1 MTTLQ
6 AIILGIIQGI
16 TEFLPISSSA
26 HLVIIPHLLGWDLP
40 QEETFLFDVLVQ
52 TASLLAVVTFFWKEL
67 RQMVIAFLRGLF
79 RGKLFEEQPA
89 RTAWLLILATLPA
102 GLIGL
107 AIKDLVEA
115 AFSNPMIAAFFLLA
129 TAGLLITAEKLG
141 SRTNKIETLSWKD
154 ALWIGLAQ
162 AAAIFPG
169 VSRSGATITGAMIR
183 GFERPSAG
191 RFSFLMAIP
200 IMLAA
205 GLLAASDLFQSQ
217 NWENLLSVFIPGML
231 TSAVVSYI
239 SIRWLLRYL
248 VHNSLYPFAI
258 YCGLFSLITLLT
270 TILR

>member
-40 QEETFLFDVLVQ
+40 QEEAFIFDVLVQ
-52 TASLLAVVTFFWKEL
+52 TASLLAVITFFWQEL
-67 RQMVIAFLRGLF
+67 IQMVTAFLRGVF
-79 RGKLFEEQPA
+79 TGKLFEEQPA
-89 RTAWLLILATLPA
+89 RTAWLLILATMPA

-115 AFSNPMIAAFFLLA
+115 AFSNPMIAALFLLV
-129 TAGLLITAEKLG
+129 TAGLLITAELLG
-141 SRTNKIETLSWKD
+141 SRSKKIATLRWQD

-169 VSRSGATITGAMIR
+169 VSRSGATITGAMLR
-183 GFERPSAG
+183 GYERPSSA

-205 GLLAASDLFQSQ
+205 GFSATSDLIHSQ
-217 NWENLLSVFIPGML
+217 NWASLLSVFIPGML